1 MKAVYY
7 QGPGQFAVGSGTAL
21 PPGEGEVRLDV
32 AYCGLCGTD
41 LHIAHGSMD
50 HRLHPPQV
58 IGHEMSGTVAE
69 AGAGVEGLA
78 PGDKVVVRPL
88 DSRAETAA
96 DKGISHISKNLRFLG
111 IDTPG
116 AFQSSW
122 TVPAFTVHR
131 LPPDTDLKTAALTEP
146 LAVACHDVRRARVA
160 TGETVVV
167 IGGGPIGVLI
177 SLVARSRGARVIL
190 SEVNASR
197 LAFARQL
204 GLTAIDPGHGDLAE
218 RIEEITAGA
227 GADVVFEV
235 SGSAAGA
242 TMMTRLAGL
251 RGRVVVVAIFSSPP
265 AVTLHEVFWKE
276 LEIIGA
282 RVYEPEDY
290 ETAITLVI
298 GGRLPLADLITSVEP
313 LENLQL
319 ALEQLESSPSAM
331 KILLDCRA

>member
-1 MKAVYY
+1 VKAVYY
-7 QGPGQFAVGSGTAL
+7 QGPGQFVVGSGTAL

-69 AGAGVEGLA
+69 VGADVTGLA

-88 DSRAETAA
+88 DSRGETAA
-96 DKGISHISKNLRFLG
+96 DKGVSHISRNLRFLG

-116 AFQSSW
+116 AFQNSW

-131 LPPDTDLKTAALTEP
+131 LPPDIDLKIAALTEP
-146 LAVACHDVRRARVA
+146 LAVACHDVRRGRVTA
-160 TGETVVV
+160 GETVVV

-177 SLVARSRGARVIL
+177 SLVARTRGAQVIL
-190 SEVNASR
+190 SEVNGSR

-204 GLTAIDPGHGDLAE
+204 GLTVIDPGQTDVAQA
-218 RIEEITAGA
+218 IEDITAGA

-242 TMMTRLAGL
+242 TTMTRLAGL

-265 AVTLHEVFWKE
+265 AVNLHDV
-276 LEIIGA
+276 GA

-290 ETAITLVI
+290 ENAIALVV
-298 GGRLPLADLITSVEP
+298 GGQLPLADLISSVEP
-313 LENLQL
+313 LEKLHE
-319 ALEQLESSPSAM
+319 ALEQLESNPSAM
-331 KILLDCRA
+331 KILLDCQA

>member
-1 MKAVYY
+1 VKAVYY
-7 QGPGQFAVGSGTAL
+7 QSPGQFVVGSGTAL

-41 LHIAHGSMD
+41 LHIARGSMD

-69 AGAGVEGLA
+69 IGADVTGLA

-88 DSRAETAA
+88 DSRGETAA
-96 DKGISHISKNLRFLG
+96 DKGISHISRNLRFLG

-116 AFQSSW
+116 AFQNSW

-131 LPPDTDLKTAALTEP
+131 LPPDIDLKIAALTEP

-160 TGETVVV
+160 AGETVVV

-177 SLVARSRGARVIL
+177 SLVARSRGAQVIL
-190 SEVNASR
+190 SEVNGSR

-204 GLTAIDPGHGDLAE
+204 GLTVIDPGQTDVAQA
-218 RIEEITAGA
+218 IEDISAGA

-235 SGSAAGA
+235 SGSTAGA
-242 TMMTRLAGL
+242 MTMTKLAGL

-265 AVTLHEVFWKE
+265 AVSLHDVFWKE
-276 LEIIGA
+276 LEIVGA

-290 ETAITLVI
+290 VTAIALVVS
-298 GGRLPLADLITSVEP
+298 GRLPLGELITSVEP
-313 LENLQL
+313 LEKLQV
-319 ALEQLESSPSAM
+319 ALEQLESNPSAM